1 MFVIKKNA
9 LRKVFVSIKGI
20 YYQCEILGQKIN
32 YIVPF
37 KYPASLPFDVDYRV
51 MSTFLDF
58 YLVLLKFVNFKLY
71 SSISVQYPPVEVD
84 ASNYQGY
91 EYVKIN
97 EDVAED
103 ERYKI
108 DEEFK
113 ENEGETKNLLFSNLH
128 FYLSTEVPRYSLEYV
143 ILAFGGTVDLENNHA
158 GITHVITDR
167 DNITKE
173 RTKEYI
179 QPQWIYDSVNF
190 NTLLNVKEYQV
201 GKVPFYLFRLFLP
214 TFLLSSMKTIPRDT
228 SQREK
233 RNSEAFSRRKSQR
246 RRRTLPSRMTIN
258 TILSLRTRRRSLKRR
273 RSKRTIPKF
282 QRIS

>member
-1 MFVIKKNA
+1 LVQNKK
-9 LRKVFVSIKGI
+9 
-20 YYQCEILGQKIN
+20 
-32 YIVPF
+32 
-37 KYPASLPFDVDYRV
+37 
-51 MSTFLDF
+51 
-58 YLVLLKFVNFKLY
+58 
-71 SSISVQYPPVEVD
+71 
-84 ASNYQGY
+84 
-91 EYVKIN
+91 
-97 EDVAED
+97 
-103 ERYKI
+103 
-108 DEEFK
+108 
-113 ENEGETKNLLFSNLH
+113 LLFSGLC

-201 GKVPFYLFRLFLP
+201 GKVAFYLFRLFLP

-228 SQREK
+228 SLREK

>member
-1 MFVIKKNA
+1 
-9 LRKVFVSIKGI
+9 
-20 YYQCEILGQKIN
+20 
-32 YIVPF
+32 
-37 KYPASLPFDVDYRV
+37 

-71 SSISVQYPPVEVD
+71 SSISVQYPPVELDV
-84 ASNYQGY
+84 SNYQGY
-91 EYVKIN
+91 EYVKIS

-103 ERYKI
+103 DRYKI

-113 ENEGETKNLLFSNLH
+113 EKEGETKNLLFSNLH

-201 GKVPFYLFRLFLP
+201 GKVLFYLFRLFLL
-214 TFLLSSMKTIPRDT
+214 TFLLLLMKTILRDM

-233 RNSEAFSRRKSQR
+233 RSSEAFSKRKLQM
-246 RRRTLPSRMTIN
+246 RRRTLLSRMTIN
-258 TILSLRTRRRSLKRR
+258 MILLLKTRRRLPKRR
-273 RSKRTIPKF
+273 RNKRTILKF